1 MARNKKIRGLTVEI
15 GGDTTKLGKSL
26 DDSKGRSKNLQKELR
41 EVNKL
46 LKGNPNDVEL
56 LAQKETLLKQRVE
69 ETTKQLD
76 LLKGSQ
82 EKINRMF
89 EQGEIGE
96 EDYRAF
102 QREVQRTQQ
111 TLDDLQTDLKKA
123 SDHFGQ
129 VQRASGEI
137 NFKTAEDK
145 VDYLKGKFKD
155 LAQQSADSMK
165 KVSKGVEK
173 GGEKIENVGKKLT
186 PVSAGAAA
194 VLGGGVAA
202 FKDLDEGYDTIV
214 TKTGATAEA
223 LDNLKSTANEI
234 FSESVFDMTDI
245 GNVIGEVN
253 TRFGYTDK
261 KLKSASESFLQ
272 FAKIN
277 NADVSDSVAKSA
289 QIMSAWHLSA
299 DKLPAVL
306 GMITA
311 KGQETGI
318 SVNTLMGTVLDNN
331 AVFKEMGLTFEQS
344 VGLIAQFEKNGINT
358 STALTAMKKS
368 VASATKEGKD
378 LGEALNLTVAD
389 IKNAST
395 ETEAL
400 QKATELFGTKGAA
413 EMSTA
418 IRDGRIDFDNISE
431 SMSKYSGTVSKTY
444 EATLDPLDKSKTA
457 LNNLKLAGSELAG
470 EALELGKP
478 LMEDGV
484 KLLKG
489 ATEWFKKLDPEQ
501 KKVLVKAI
509 ELFAILG
516 PGTTAVG
523 KLTKNVGNIVGIIPK
538 LITKIIS
545 MTSATEGATV
555 AQEGLNLAQ
564 SANPIGLIIGL
575 LAGAGGLIAL
585 LVGLSNASEE
595 AKNKAYELTDKQK
608 ANREEVKKL
617 RDAYDEY
624 EQKKSDAIS
633 DSSKEFDYYQKL
645 WDELQGIVDQNGKVK
660 DGYESRAKFIID
672 ELEKATGKEIKLN
685 DGVIDSYGKLKDS
698 MKEYLELA
706 KGRAVL
712 SGLEDSYSKAISN
725 KDTAVKER
733 DNAEADMYEKYIE
746 MQRAAAKLKAEND
759 KLNKAEKDARNN
771 KISQGD
777 LLRIRDEYRKNVT
790 DNGPIKK
797 ALDSAEEDY
806 KTAKQKYETLEESA
820 ASYSRTIQYYEELS
834 AATIENNTEK
844 TSKALKKLETNYITA
859 ENGTKKSLSK
869 QTQDIETQLKTAR
882 SKYNAGIGNITKDY
896 IKELEDRHK
905 KAKEEE
911 EKYNKAHKNTIE
923 EQFDLQIWNNEI
935 ELANERDKNFKLAK
949 LMNEHNDLKSRN
961 LKTASDSTRIELQ
974 NQVEVYSNHYE
985 ELKSLYDKESPNL
998 SEGEKKRLEE
1008 MVNNSK
1014 LMVDQA
1020 TTELKKIPNSYSDVL
1035 NDTKDA
1041 TESGMKA
1048 VTETWNTAL
1057 SNQLSGIT
1065 DKSFEFKEAGNGQV
1079 QLYADGVK
1087 VGSPK
1092 AKEEMSTLCDG
1103 MINEVKDKKLDFKE
1117 ASEYVLDGIDKGI
1130 QNPQKQKN
1138 IFDHIWDFGGSIL
1151 NVFKHVFNIHSPSK
1165 ATKEIGG
1172 YLIDGLSIGISANT
1186 QSAVKQAETSAKLVV
1201 KSFDKTINNKAA
1213 ALAKIATKALGTASA
1228 DFKLDSLSTPVKT
1241 AQAQIIYEHRISQ
1254 QQAQTAQITAVLG
1267 KIDTLIKTVE
1277 SGKVITLDKKTV
1289 IGETA
1294 KGYDSAL
1301 GEIALRRERGW

>member
-1 MARNKKIRGLTVEI
+1 MAMNKKIRGLTVEI

-111 TLDDLQTDLKKA
+111 TLDDLQTDLKKT

-165 KVSKGVEK
+165 KVSKEVEK
-173 GGEKIENVGKKLT
+173 SGEKIENVGKKLT

-523 KLTKNVGNIVGIIPK
+523 KLTKKVGNIVGIIPK
-538 LITKIIS
+538 LVTKIIS

-564 SANPIGLIIGL
+564 SMSPAGALITLITSLVGVMGLLYIAQSDEINNADL
-575 LAGAGGLIAL
+575 LAGSY
-585 LVGLSNASEE
+585 SNLYSKIEE
-595 AKNKAYELTDKQK
+595 NKKAYDDMVEARNKAVNDTAAEYGYYDQLREKLDK
-608 ANREEVKKL
+608 
-617 RDAYDEY
+617 
-624 EQKKSDAIS
+624 
-633 DSSKEFDYYQKL
+633 
-645 WDELQGIVDQNGKVK
+645 IVDGSGKVK
-660 DGYESRAKFIID
+660 KGHEEEADTIIKTLSKALDIEIEKEGNVIQNYKDLQEELKNTINLKKAEAIQSAYSEDYNKAVKNQTESYTDYQKAVEAAKKAENNLVNAREKLKRMPATGHYEQTTTGRVWKEDKQASLAYEQQKVLIKHYSD
-672 ELEKATGKEIKLN
+672 AVEKANQKVK
-685 DGVIDSYGKLKDS
+685 DSQSIYLGYVNTISNYENMTAALASGNQQKIADATLRLENNFITAKNGTRDMLEQQVTTYREKYNS
-698 MKEYLELA
+698 MKEAVENGAPGVTQAMVDGAKKMVERSEKELRKLPENTNASLNATADVAHGQGHNVGNAFSAGLKATA
-706 KGRAVL
+706 K
-712 SGLEDSYSKAISN
+712 
-725 KDTAVKER
+725 
-733 DNAEADMYEKYIE
+733 NAEAAGEEVAK
-746 MQRAAAKLKAEND
+746 AAE
-759 KLNKAEKDARNN
+759 R
-771 KISQGD
+771 G
-777 LLRIRDEYRKNVT
+777 
-790 DNGPIKK
+790 IK
-797 ALDSAEEDY
+797 
-806 KTAKQKYETLEESA
+806 
-820 ASYSRTIQYYEELS
+820 
-834 AATIENNTEK
+834 
-844 TSKALKKLETNYITA
+844 
-859 ENGTKKSLSK
+859 
-869 QTQDIETQLKTAR
+869 
-882 SKYNAGIGNITKDY
+882 
-896 IKELEDRHK
+896 
-905 KAKEEE
+905 
-911 EKYNKAHKNTIE
+911 
-923 EQFDLQIWNNEI
+923 
-935 ELANERDKNFKLAK
+935 
-949 LMNEHNDLKSRN
+949 
-961 LKTASDSTRIELQ
+961 
-974 NQVEVYSNHYE
+974 
-985 ELKSLYDKESPNL
+985 
-998 SEGEKKRLEE
+998 
-1008 MVNNSK
+1008 
-1014 LMVDQA
+1014 
-1020 TTELKKIPNSYSDVL
+1020 
-1035 NDTKDA
+1035 
-1041 TESGMKA
+1041 SGA
-1048 VTETWNTAL
+1048 
-1057 SNQLSGIT
+1057 Q
-1065 DKSFEFKEAGNGQV
+1065 
-1079 QLYADGVK
+1079 
-1087 VGSPK
+1087 
-1092 AKEEMSTLCDG
+1092 
-1103 MINEVKDKKLDFKE
+1103 
-1117 ASEYVLDGIDKGI
+1117 
-1130 QNPQKQKN
+1130 
-1138 IFDHIWDFGGSIL
+1138 
-1151 NVFKHVFNIHSPSK
+1151 IHSPSK
-1165 ATKEIGG
+1165 V
-1172 YLIDGLSIGISANT
+1172 GLSLGGNLGGSFGAGIKDKGKD
-1186 QSAVKQAETSAKLVV
+1186 VAE
-1201 KSFDKTINNKAA
+1201 NAA
-1213 ALAKIATKALGTASA
+1213 ELAKIATKALGTASA

-1277 SGKVITLDKKTV
+1277 SGKVITIDKKTV

-1294 KGYDSAL
+1294 KGYDSAI

>member
-111 TLDDLQTDLKKA
+111 TLDGLQTDLKKT

-165 KVSKGVEK
+165 KVSKEVEK
-173 GGEKIENVGKKLT
+173 SGEKIENVGKKLT

-538 LITKIIS
+538 LVTKIIS

-564 SANPIGLIIGL
+564 SMSPAGALITLITSLVGVMGLLYIAQSDEINNADL
-575 LAGAGGLIAL
+575 LAGSY
-585 LVGLSNASEE
+585 SNLYSKIEE
-595 AKNKAYELTDKQK
+595 NKKAYDDMVEARNKAVNDTAAEYGYYDQLREKLDK
-608 ANREEVKKL
+608 
-617 RDAYDEY
+617 
-624 EQKKSDAIS
+624 
-633 DSSKEFDYYQKL
+633 
-645 WDELQGIVDQNGKVK
+645 IVDGSGKVK
-660 DGYESRAKFIID
+660 KGHEEEADTIIKTLSKALDIEIEKEGNVIQNYKDLQEELKNTINLKKAEAIQSAYSEDYNKAVKNQTESYTDYQKAVEAAKKAENNLVNAREKLKRMPATGHYEQTTTGRVWKEDKQASLAYEQQKVLIQHYSD
-672 ELEKATGKEIKLN
+672 AVEKANQKVK
-685 DGVIDSYGKLKDS
+685 DSQSIYLGYVNTISNYENMTAALASGNQQKIADATLRLENNFITAKNGTRDMLEQQVTTYREKYNS
-698 MKEYLELA
+698 MKEAVENGAPGVTQAMVDGAKKMVERSEKELRKLPENTNASLNATADVAHGQGHNVGNAFSAGLKATA
-706 KGRAVL
+706 K
-712 SGLEDSYSKAISN
+712 
-725 KDTAVKER
+725 
-733 DNAEADMYEKYIE
+733 NAEAAGEEVAK
-746 MQRAAAKLKAEND
+746 AAE
-759 KLNKAEKDARNN
+759 R
-771 KISQGD
+771 G
-777 LLRIRDEYRKNVT
+777 
-790 DNGPIKK
+790 IK
-797 ALDSAEEDY
+797 
-806 KTAKQKYETLEESA
+806 
-820 ASYSRTIQYYEELS
+820 
-834 AATIENNTEK
+834 
-844 TSKALKKLETNYITA
+844 
-859 ENGTKKSLSK
+859 
-869 QTQDIETQLKTAR
+869 
-882 SKYNAGIGNITKDY
+882 
-896 IKELEDRHK
+896 
-905 KAKEEE
+905 
-911 EKYNKAHKNTIE
+911 
-923 EQFDLQIWNNEI
+923 
-935 ELANERDKNFKLAK
+935 
-949 LMNEHNDLKSRN
+949 
-961 LKTASDSTRIELQ
+961 
-974 NQVEVYSNHYE
+974 
-985 ELKSLYDKESPNL
+985 
-998 SEGEKKRLEE
+998 
-1008 MVNNSK
+1008 
-1014 LMVDQA
+1014 
-1020 TTELKKIPNSYSDVL
+1020 
-1035 NDTKDA
+1035 
-1041 TESGMKA
+1041 SGA
-1048 VTETWNTAL
+1048 
-1057 SNQLSGIT
+1057 Q
-1065 DKSFEFKEAGNGQV
+1065 
-1079 QLYADGVK
+1079 
-1087 VGSPK
+1087 
-1092 AKEEMSTLCDG
+1092 
-1103 MINEVKDKKLDFKE
+1103 
-1117 ASEYVLDGIDKGI
+1117 
-1130 QNPQKQKN
+1130 
-1138 IFDHIWDFGGSIL
+1138 
-1151 NVFKHVFNIHSPSK
+1151 IHSPSK
-1165 ATKEIGG
+1165 V
-1172 YLIDGLSIGISANT
+1172 GLSLGGNLGGSFGAGIKDKGKD
-1186 QSAVKQAETSAKLVV
+1186 VAE
-1201 KSFDKTINNKAA
+1201 NAA
-1213 ALAKIATKALGTASA
+1213 ELAKIATKALGTASA

-1294 KGYDSAL
+1294 KSYDSAL

>member
-1 MARNKKIRGLTVEI
+1 MAMNKKIRGLTVEI

-56 LAQKETLLKQRVE
+56 LAQKETILKQRVE
-69 ETTKQLD
+69 ETAKQLD

-111 TLDDLQTDLKKA
+111 TLDGLRTDLKKT

-165 KVSKGVEK
+165 KVSKEVEK
-173 GGEKIENVGKKLT
+173 SGEKIENVGKKLT

-245 GNVIGEVN
+245 GNAIGEVN
-253 TRFGYTDK
+253 TRFGYTDE
-261 KLKSASESFLQ
+261 KLKSVSETFLQ

-538 LITKIIS
+538 LVTKIIS
-545 MTSATEGATV
+545 MTSATGGATV

-564 SANPIGLIIGL
+564 SMSPAGALITLITSLVGVMGLLYIAQSDEINNADL
-575 LAGAGGLIAL
+575 LAGSY
-585 LVGLSNASEE
+585 SNLYSKIEE
-595 AKNKAYELTDKQK
+595 NKKAYDDMVEARNKAVNDTAAEYGYYDQLREKLDK
-608 ANREEVKKL
+608 
-617 RDAYDEY
+617 
-624 EQKKSDAIS
+624 
-633 DSSKEFDYYQKL
+633 
-645 WDELQGIVDQNGKVK
+645 IVDGSGKVK
-660 DGYESRAKFIID
+660 KGHEEEADTIIKTLSKALDIEIEKEGNVIQNYKDLQEELKNTINLKKAEAIQSAYSEDYNKAVKNQTESYTDYQKAVEAAKKAENNLVNAREKLKRMPATGHYEQTTTGRVWKEDKQASLAYEQQKVLIKHYSD
-672 ELEKATGKEIKLN
+672 AVEKANQKVK
-685 DGVIDSYGKLKDS
+685 DSQSIYLGYVNTISNYENMTAALASGNQQKIADATLRLENNFITAKNGTRDMLEQQVTTYREKYNS
-698 MKEYLELA
+698 MKEAVENGAPGVTQAMVDGAKKMVERSEKELRKLPENTNASLNATADVAHGQGHNVGNAFSAGLKATA
-706 KGRAVL
+706 K
-712 SGLEDSYSKAISN
+712 
-725 KDTAVKER
+725 
-733 DNAEADMYEKYIE
+733 NAEAAGEEVAK
-746 MQRAAAKLKAEND
+746 AAE
-759 KLNKAEKDARNN
+759 R
-771 KISQGD
+771 G
-777 LLRIRDEYRKNVT
+777 
-790 DNGPIKK
+790 IK
-797 ALDSAEEDY
+797 
-806 KTAKQKYETLEESA
+806 
-820 ASYSRTIQYYEELS
+820 
-834 AATIENNTEK
+834 
-844 TSKALKKLETNYITA
+844 
-859 ENGTKKSLSK
+859 
-869 QTQDIETQLKTAR
+869 
-882 SKYNAGIGNITKDY
+882 
-896 IKELEDRHK
+896 
-905 KAKEEE
+905 
-911 EKYNKAHKNTIE
+911 
-923 EQFDLQIWNNEI
+923 
-935 ELANERDKNFKLAK
+935 
-949 LMNEHNDLKSRN
+949 
-961 LKTASDSTRIELQ
+961 
-974 NQVEVYSNHYE
+974 
-985 ELKSLYDKESPNL
+985 
-998 SEGEKKRLEE
+998 
-1008 MVNNSK
+1008 
-1014 LMVDQA
+1014 
-1020 TTELKKIPNSYSDVL
+1020 
-1035 NDTKDA
+1035 
-1041 TESGMKA
+1041 SGA
-1048 VTETWNTAL
+1048 
-1057 SNQLSGIT
+1057 Q
-1065 DKSFEFKEAGNGQV
+1065 
-1079 QLYADGVK
+1079 
-1087 VGSPK
+1087 
-1092 AKEEMSTLCDG
+1092 
-1103 MINEVKDKKLDFKE
+1103 
-1117 ASEYVLDGIDKGI
+1117 
-1130 QNPQKQKN
+1130 
-1138 IFDHIWDFGGSIL
+1138 
-1151 NVFKHVFNIHSPSK
+1151 IHSPSK
-1165 ATKEIGG
+1165 V
-1172 YLIDGLSIGISANT
+1172 GLSLGGNLGGSFGAGIKDKGKD
-1186 QSAVKQAETSAKLVV
+1186 VAE
-1201 KSFDKTINNKAA
+1201 NAA
-1213 ALAKIATKALGTASA
+1213 ELAKIATKALGTASA

-1277 SGKVITLDKKTV
+1277 SGKVITIDKKTV

-1294 KGYDSAL
+1294 KGYDSAI

>member
-111 TLDDLQTDLKKA
+111 TLDGLQTDLKKT

-165 KVSKGVEK
+165 KVSKEVEK
-173 GGEKIENVGKKLT
+173 SGEKIENVGKKLT

-245 GNVIGEVN
+245 GNAIGEVN
-253 TRFGYTDK
+253 TRFGYTDE
-261 KLKSASESFLQ
+261 KLKSVSETFLQ

-378 LGEALNLTVAD
+378 LGEALSLTVAD

-538 LITKIIS
+538 LVTKIIS

-564 SANPIGLIIGL
+564 SMSPAGALITLITSLVGVMGLLYIAQSDEIKNADL
-575 LAGAGGLIAL
+575 LAGSY
-585 LVGLSNASEE
+585 SNLYSKIEE
-595 AKNKAYELTDKQK
+595 NKKAYDDMVEARNKAVNDTAAEYGYYDQLREKLDK
-608 ANREEVKKL
+608 
-617 RDAYDEY
+617 
-624 EQKKSDAIS
+624 
-633 DSSKEFDYYQKL
+633 
-645 WDELQGIVDQNGKVK
+645 IVDGSGKVK
-660 DGYESRAKFIID
+660 KGHEEEADTIIKTLSKALDIEIEKEGNVIQNYKDLQEELKNTINLKKAEAIQSAYSEDYNKAVKNQTESYTDYQKAVEAAKKAENNLVNAREKLKRMPATGHYEQTTTGRVWKEDKQASLAYEQQKVLIKHYSD
-672 ELEKATGKEIKLN
+672 AVEKANQKVK
-685 DGVIDSYGKLKDS
+685 DSQSIYLGYVNTISNYENMTAALASGNQQKIADATLRLENNFITAKNGTRDMLEQQVTTYREKYNS
-698 MKEYLELA
+698 MKEAVENGAPGVTQAMVDGAKKMVERSEKELRKLPENTNASLNATADVAHGQGHNVGNAFSAGLKATA
-706 KGRAVL
+706 K
-712 SGLEDSYSKAISN
+712 
-725 KDTAVKER
+725 
-733 DNAEADMYEKYIE
+733 NAEAAGEEVAK
-746 MQRAAAKLKAEND
+746 AAE
-759 KLNKAEKDARNN
+759 R
-771 KISQGD
+771 G
-777 LLRIRDEYRKNVT
+777 
-790 DNGPIKK
+790 IK
-797 ALDSAEEDY
+797 
-806 KTAKQKYETLEESA
+806 
-820 ASYSRTIQYYEELS
+820 
-834 AATIENNTEK
+834 
-844 TSKALKKLETNYITA
+844 
-859 ENGTKKSLSK
+859 
-869 QTQDIETQLKTAR
+869 
-882 SKYNAGIGNITKDY
+882 
-896 IKELEDRHK
+896 
-905 KAKEEE
+905 
-911 EKYNKAHKNTIE
+911 
-923 EQFDLQIWNNEI
+923 
-935 ELANERDKNFKLAK
+935 
-949 LMNEHNDLKSRN
+949 
-961 LKTASDSTRIELQ
+961 
-974 NQVEVYSNHYE
+974 
-985 ELKSLYDKESPNL
+985 
-998 SEGEKKRLEE
+998 
-1008 MVNNSK
+1008 
-1014 LMVDQA
+1014 
-1020 TTELKKIPNSYSDVL
+1020 
-1035 NDTKDA
+1035 
-1041 TESGMKA
+1041 SGA
-1048 VTETWNTAL
+1048 
-1057 SNQLSGIT
+1057 Q
-1065 DKSFEFKEAGNGQV
+1065 
-1079 QLYADGVK
+1079 
-1087 VGSPK
+1087 
-1092 AKEEMSTLCDG
+1092 
-1103 MINEVKDKKLDFKE
+1103 
-1117 ASEYVLDGIDKGI
+1117 
-1130 QNPQKQKN
+1130 
-1138 IFDHIWDFGGSIL
+1138 
-1151 NVFKHVFNIHSPSK
+1151 IHSPSK
-1165 ATKEIGG
+1165 V
-1172 YLIDGLSIGISANT
+1172 GLSLGGNLGGSFGAGIKDKGKD
-1186 QSAVKQAETSAKLVV
+1186 VAE
-1201 KSFDKTINNKAA
+1201 NAA
-1213 ALAKIATKALGTASA
+1213 ELAKIATKALGTASA

-1294 KGYDSAL
+1294 KGYDSAI

>member
-1 MARNKKIRGLTVEI
+1 MAMNKKIRGLTVEI

-56 LAQKETLLKQRVE
+56 LAQKETILKQRVE
-69 ETTKQLD
+69 ETAKQLD

-111 TLDDLQTDLKKA
+111 TLDGLRTDLKKT

-155 LAQQSADSMK
+155 LAQQSADSME
-165 KVSKGVEK
+165 KVSKKVEK
-173 GGEKIENVGKKLT
+173 SGEKIENVGKKLT

-245 GNVIGEVN
+245 GNAIGEVN
-253 TRFGYTDK
+253 TRFGYTDE
-261 KLKSASESFLQ
+261 KLKSVSETFLQ

-538 LITKIIS
+538 LVTKIIS
-545 MTSATEGATV
+545 MTSATGGATV

-564 SANPIGLIIGL
+564 SMSPAGALITLITSLVGVMGLLYIAQSDEINNADL
-575 LAGAGGLIAL
+575 LAGSY
-585 LVGLSNASEE
+585 SNLYSKIEE
-595 AKNKAYELTDKQK
+595 NKKAYDDMVEARNKAVNDTAAEYGYYDQLREKLDK
-608 ANREEVKKL
+608 
-617 RDAYDEY
+617 
-624 EQKKSDAIS
+624 
-633 DSSKEFDYYQKL
+633 
-645 WDELQGIVDQNGKVK
+645 IVDGSGKVK
-660 DGYESRAKFIID
+660 KGHEEEADTIIKTLSKALDIEIEKEGNVIQNYKDLQEELKNTINLKKAEAIQSAYSEDYNKAVKNQTESYTDYQKAVEAAKKAENNLVNAREKLKRMPATGHYEQTTTGRVWKEDKQASLAYEQQKVLIKHYSD
-672 ELEKATGKEIKLN
+672 AVEKANQKVK
-685 DGVIDSYGKLKDS
+685 DSQSIYLGYVNTISNYENMTAALASGNQQKIADATLRLENNFITAKNGTRDMLEQQVTTYREKYNS
-698 MKEYLELA
+698 MKEAVENGAPGVTQAMVDGAKKMVERSEKELRKLPENTNASLNATADVAHGQGHNVGNAFSAGLKATA
-706 KGRAVL
+706 K
-712 SGLEDSYSKAISN
+712 
-725 KDTAVKER
+725 
-733 DNAEADMYEKYIE
+733 NAEAAGEEVAK
-746 MQRAAAKLKAEND
+746 AAE
-759 KLNKAEKDARNN
+759 R
-771 KISQGD
+771 G
-777 LLRIRDEYRKNVT
+777 
-790 DNGPIKK
+790 IK
-797 ALDSAEEDY
+797 
-806 KTAKQKYETLEESA
+806 
-820 ASYSRTIQYYEELS
+820 
-834 AATIENNTEK
+834 
-844 TSKALKKLETNYITA
+844 
-859 ENGTKKSLSK
+859 
-869 QTQDIETQLKTAR
+869 
-882 SKYNAGIGNITKDY
+882 
-896 IKELEDRHK
+896 
-905 KAKEEE
+905 
-911 EKYNKAHKNTIE
+911 
-923 EQFDLQIWNNEI
+923 
-935 ELANERDKNFKLAK
+935 
-949 LMNEHNDLKSRN
+949 
-961 LKTASDSTRIELQ
+961 
-974 NQVEVYSNHYE
+974 
-985 ELKSLYDKESPNL
+985 
-998 SEGEKKRLEE
+998 
-1008 MVNNSK
+1008 
-1014 LMVDQA
+1014 
-1020 TTELKKIPNSYSDVL
+1020 
-1035 NDTKDA
+1035 
-1041 TESGMKA
+1041 SGA
-1048 VTETWNTAL
+1048 
-1057 SNQLSGIT
+1057 Q
-1065 DKSFEFKEAGNGQV
+1065 
-1079 QLYADGVK
+1079 
-1087 VGSPK
+1087 
-1092 AKEEMSTLCDG
+1092 
-1103 MINEVKDKKLDFKE
+1103 
-1117 ASEYVLDGIDKGI
+1117 
-1130 QNPQKQKN
+1130 
-1138 IFDHIWDFGGSIL
+1138 
-1151 NVFKHVFNIHSPSK
+1151 IHSPSK
-1165 ATKEIGG
+1165 V
-1172 YLIDGLSIGISANT
+1172 GLSLGGNLGGSFGAGIKDKGKD
-1186 QSAVKQAETSAKLVV
+1186 VAE
-1201 KSFDKTINNKAA
+1201 NAA
-1213 ALAKIATKALGTASA
+1213 ELAKIATKALGTASA

-1277 SGKVITLDKKTV
+1277 SGKVITIDKKTV

-1294 KGYDSAL
+1294 KGYDSAI

>member
-111 TLDDLQTDLKKA
+111 TLDGLQTDLKKT

-129 VQRASGEI
+129 VQRASGKI

-165 KVSKGVEK
+165 KVSKEVEK
-173 GGEKIENVGKKLT
+173 SGEKIENVGKKLT

-457 LNNLKLAGSELAG
+457 MNNLKLAGSELAG

-538 LITKIIS
+538 LVTKIIS
-545 MTSATEGATV
+545 MTSATGGATV

-564 SANPIGLIIGL
+564 SMSPAGALITLITSLVGVMGLLYIAQSDEIKNADL
-575 LAGAGGLIAL
+575 LAGSY
-585 LVGLSNASEE
+585 SNLYSKIEE
-595 AKNKAYELTDKQK
+595 NKKSYDDMVEARNKAVNDT
-608 ANREEVKKL
+608 A
-617 RDAYDEY
+617 AEY
-624 EQKKSDAIS
+624 
-633 DSSKEFDYYQKL
+633 DYYDQLREKL
-645 WDELQGIVDQNGKVK
+645 DKIVDGSGKVK
-660 DGYESRAKFIID
+660 KGHEEEADTIIKTLSKALDIEIDKEGNVIQNYKDLQEELKNTINLKKAEAIQSVYSEDYNKAVKNQTESYMDYQKAVEAAKKAENNLVNAREKLKRMPATGHYEQTTTGRVWKEDKQASLAYEQQKVLIRHYSDAV
-672 ELEKATGKEIKLN
+672 EKANQKVK
-685 DGVIDSYGKLKDS
+685 DSQSIYLGYVNTISNYENMTAALASGNQQKIADATLRLENNFITAKNGTRDMLEQQVTTYREKYNS
-698 MKEYLELA
+698 MKEAVENGTPGVTQAMVDGAKKMVERSEKELRKLPENTNASLNATADVAHGQGHNVGNAFSAGLKATA
-706 KGRAVL
+706 K
-712 SGLEDSYSKAISN
+712 
-725 KDTAVKER
+725 
-733 DNAEADMYEKYIE
+733 NAEAAGEEVAK
-746 MQRAAAKLKAEND
+746 AAE
-759 KLNKAEKDARNN
+759 R
-771 KISQGD
+771 G
-777 LLRIRDEYRKNVT
+777 
-790 DNGPIKK
+790 IK
-797 ALDSAEEDY
+797 
-806 KTAKQKYETLEESA
+806 
-820 ASYSRTIQYYEELS
+820 
-834 AATIENNTEK
+834 
-844 TSKALKKLETNYITA
+844 
-859 ENGTKKSLSK
+859 
-869 QTQDIETQLKTAR
+869 
-882 SKYNAGIGNITKDY
+882 
-896 IKELEDRHK
+896 
-905 KAKEEE
+905 
-911 EKYNKAHKNTIE
+911 
-923 EQFDLQIWNNEI
+923 
-935 ELANERDKNFKLAK
+935 
-949 LMNEHNDLKSRN
+949 
-961 LKTASDSTRIELQ
+961 
-974 NQVEVYSNHYE
+974 
-985 ELKSLYDKESPNL
+985 
-998 SEGEKKRLEE
+998 
-1008 MVNNSK
+1008 
-1014 LMVDQA
+1014 
-1020 TTELKKIPNSYSDVL
+1020 
-1035 NDTKDA
+1035 
-1041 TESGMKA
+1041 SGA
-1048 VTETWNTAL
+1048 
-1057 SNQLSGIT
+1057 Q
-1065 DKSFEFKEAGNGQV
+1065 
-1079 QLYADGVK
+1079 
-1087 VGSPK
+1087 
-1092 AKEEMSTLCDG
+1092 
-1103 MINEVKDKKLDFKE
+1103 
-1117 ASEYVLDGIDKGI
+1117 
-1130 QNPQKQKN
+1130 
-1138 IFDHIWDFGGSIL
+1138 
-1151 NVFKHVFNIHSPSK
+1151 IHSPSK
-1165 ATKEIGG
+1165 V
-1172 YLIDGLSIGISANT
+1172 GLSLGGNLGGSFGAGIKYKGKD
-1186 QSAVKQAETSAKLVV
+1186 VAE
-1201 KSFDKTINNKAA
+1201 NAA
-1213 ALAKIATKALGTASA
+1213 ELAKIATKALGTASA